1 MCVTYLVNIEEL
13 YEQRNY
19 LAVIKQLEGSSQENQ
34 LPILAF
40 SYQKT
45 KRWENAMECWN
56 RLIAKNPN
64 NAEYYNERGV
74 CKFNMR
80 FKHAIQD
87 FNRAVELEPNNP
99 YFYSCRAYIKDKTGD
114 TEGSVEDYT
123 KSLSLDL
130 TDAIT
135 MNNLGLAEQKLGH
148 TAKARAQFK
157 ASDELLGIETIDSR
171 EDQSSPLSS
180 FNQGKEPSTI
190 WKELRKMVTSK
201 SGFKKFWS
209 ELRGK

>member
-99 YFYSCRAYIKDKTGD
+99 YFYSCRAYIKGKTGD

-123 KSLSLDL
+123 KSLSLDP

-157 ASDELLGIETIDSR
+157 ASDEFLGIETIDSR

>member
-13 YEQRNY
+13 YEQRKY
-19 LAVIKQLEGSSQENQ
+19 LAVIKQLKGSSQENQ

-123 KSLSLDL
+123 KSLSLDP

-180 FNQGKEPSTI
+180 FNQAKEPSTI

>member
-1 MCVTYLVNIEEL
+1 MNTQVW
-13 YEQRNY
+13 YEQGNY
-19 LAVIKQLEGSSQENQ
+19 EAVIDALEQKPDDNQ

-40 SYQKT
+40 SYQKL
-45 KRWENAMECWN
+45 KQWEKAMSCWN
-56 RLIAKNPN
+56 KLIAMDAS

-87 FNRAVELEPNNP
+87 FDQAILLEPENP

-114 TEGSVEDYT
+114 TEGSVADYT
-123 KSLSLDL
+123 QSLALDP
-130 TDAIT
+130 TDAIA

-148 TAKARAQFK
+148 KAKARAQFK

-171 EDQSSPLSS
+171 YDTSPIPSHT
-180 FNQGKEPSTI
+180 KEKPRLL
-190 WKELRKMVTSK
+190 WREVKKMISSK
-201 SGFKKFWS
+201 SGFLQFWS
-209 ELRGK
+209 EFRGKK

>member
-1 MCVTYLVNIEEL
+1 LNIEQL
-13 YEQRNY
+13 YEQGDY
-19 LAVIKQLEGSSQENQ
+19 EAIIDSLEGSPNEDYLS
-34 LPILAF
+34 ILAF

-56 RLIAKNPN
+56 HLIIKDPT
-64 NAEYYNERGV
+64 NAEYFNERGV
-74 CKFNMR
+74 CKFNLR

-87 FNRAVELEPNNP
+87 FDQAVKLDPENA

-123 KSLSLDL
+123 KSLSLDP
-130 TDAIT
+130 TDAII

-157 ASDELLGIETIDSR
+157 SSDELLGIETIDSR
-171 EDQSSPLSS
+171 DDEANSTASPSLASNNQSPTLWDEFKKMISS
-180 FNQGKEPSTI
+180 KA
-190 WKELRKMVTSK
+190 
-201 SGFKKFWS
+201 GFKQFWA

>member
-1 MCVTYLVNIEEL
+1 MNIKAL
-13 YEQRNY
+13 YEQGDY
-19 LAVIKQLEGSSQENQ
+19 LAIINQLEGSSEESN
-34 LPILAF
+34 LSILAF

-56 RLIAKNPN
+56 RLIAKYPN

-80 FKHAIQD
+80 FKYAIQD
-87 FNRAVELEPNNP
+87 FDSAIELEPNNP

-123 KSLSLDL
+123 KSLSLDP

-157 ASDELLGIETIDSR
+157 SSDELLGIETIDSR
-171 EDQSSPLSS
+171 EDQYTPLPTIGE
-180 FNQGKEPSTI
+180 NKQPSTI
-190 WKELRKMVTSK
+190 WKEFKKMVSSK
-201 SGFKKFWS
+201 SGFKQFWI
-209 ELRGK
+209 EFRGK

>member
-87 FNRAVELEPNNP
+87 FNRDN
-99 YFYSCRAYIKDKTGD
+99 
-114 TEGSVEDYT
+114 
-123 KSLSLDL
+123 DL
-130 TDAIT
+130 
-135 MNNLGLAEQKLGH
+135 
-148 TAKARAQFK
+148 
-157 ASDELLGIETIDSR
+157 
-171 EDQSSPLSS
+171 
-180 FNQGKEPSTI
+180 
-190 WKELRKMVTSK
+190 V
-201 SGFKKFWS
+201 
-209 ELRGK
+209 